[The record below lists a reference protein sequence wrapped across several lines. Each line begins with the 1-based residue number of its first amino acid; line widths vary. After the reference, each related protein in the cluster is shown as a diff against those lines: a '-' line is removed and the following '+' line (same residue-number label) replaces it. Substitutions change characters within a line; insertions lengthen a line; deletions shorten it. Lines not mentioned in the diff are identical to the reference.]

1 MPGPA
6 GYRHQCGTLGRADI
20 APVFLRPS
28 SVPCPASCGKL
39 RINFVFLPRAFAS
52 LCFMPANSASAL
64 ANALIRQEVLALHAY
79 HVPASSG
86 LIKLDA
92 MENPYLL
99 PAELRAEIAAL
110 MANAEI
116 NRYPDAAAQYLK
128 DRIRAVTG
136 LPQGMGLLFGN
147 GSDELIQLLALAL
160 NKPGATLLGVE
171 PSFVM
176 YRMIAAFTGM
186 RYLGVQLGEDYR
198 LDLPQMLAAI
208 KQEQPAL
215 IFLAY
220 PNNPTGN
227 LFPAEDVVKIIEA
240 AHGLVV
246 VDEAYYA
253 FASDSFIP
261 HLARYPNLLVMRTF
275 SKLGMAGLRLGFL
288 AGNEAWLGQL
298 EKLRL
303 PYNVG
308 VLPQLVAAKLL
319 EHHEVLLQQ
328 AEQIK
333 QDRARL
339 HQQLSSID
347 EVQVYSSEA
356 NFLLFRVANATTVFN
371 GLKQRGVLIKNLHG
385 GHPMLN
391 DCLRVTVG
399 TPEENEQFLQALRAV
414 V

>member
-1 MPGPA
+1 M
-6 GYRHQCGTLGRADI
+6 
-20 APVFLRPS
+20 S
-28 SVPCPASCGKL
+28 
-39 RINFVFLPRAFAS
+39 
-52 LCFMPANSASAL
+52 ANSAPAL
-64 ANALIRQEVLALHAY
+64 ANALIRPEVLALHAY

-128 DRIRAVTG
+128 DRIRAVAG

-176 YRMIAAFTGM
+176 YRMIAAFAGM

-208 KQEQPAL
+208 RQEQPAL

-339 HQQLSSID
+339 HQQLSGIG

-356 NFLLFRVANATTVFN
+356 NFLLFRVANATAVFN
-371 GLKQRGVLIKNLHG
+371 GLKQHGVLIKNLHG

-391 DCLRVTVG
+391 ECLRVTVG
-399 TPEENEQFLQALRAV
+399 TPEENERFLHALRAV